1 MARGIDLYKKVQDM
15 NIKSPPP
22 GKKASPEAA
31 EPEPQ
36 PIAGRGDRFLKEI
49 QKKQGLLK
57 KTGTPGDY
65 DGKLDHTAKFLMLL
79 GKEEAAGVLRNLPQ
93 DDVEKICSR
102 IASISRVDA
111 VESQAILEEF
121 GFLKQ
126 IKPDRI
132 TGGVGAAREI
142 LNRAFG
148 EEKGNELLVKAVPES
163 RPAPFAFLEDVELP
177 QLLNLVKDE
186 SPLVLS
192 VLLSSL
198 PAEKSSQVLKSL
210 DGEMKKTVILR
221 MAHMQKIDK
230 KTLSLMEETLMDR
243 LNKQGKMETLEM
255 DGRGKLASILKFMPL
270 SEEKKI
276 LDDLA
281 ADDDSLSEEIREQLL
296 TIDAVLHMREED
308 LQKVLQDFAEKD
320 IAILLRGKE
329 QDIQSRILGNLS
341 TRRRQFVEEESALL
355 GPVRRTDAEEMTK
368 KFLDYLRAREEAGEL
383 VIMREEEEYI

>member
-15 NIKSPPP
+15 NIKSSPPVIE
-22 GKKASPEAA
+22 ASDEVLA
-31 EPEPQ
+31 PEPQ
-36 PIAGRGDRFLKEI
+36 DGSGRGDRFLREI
-49 QKKQGLLK
+49 QKKQGLLR
-57 KTGTPGDY
+57 KTGPAGDY
-65 DGKLDHTAKFLMLL
+65 DEKLDHTAKFLMVL
-79 GKEEAAGVLRNLPQ
+79 GKDEAGAVLRNLPEE
-93 DDVEKICSR
+93 DVEKICSR

-121 GFLKQ
+121 GFLKKV
-126 IKPDRI
+126 KPDRI
-132 TGGVGAAREI
+132 TGGIGAARDI
-142 LNRAFG
+142 LSRAFG
-148 EEKGNELLVKAVPES
+148 EEKGTELLEKAVPES

-198 PAEKSSQVLKSL
+198 PAEKSGQVLKSL

-243 LNKQGKMETLEM
+243 LNRQGKQETLEM
-255 DGRGKLASILKFMPL
+255 DGRGKLASILKYMPL

-276 LDDLA
+276 LADLA

-308 LQKVLQDFAEKD
+308 LQKVLQDFTEKD
-320 IAILLRGKE
+320 IAFLLRGKE
-329 QDIQSRILGNLS
+329 QDIQSRILQNLS

-355 GPVRRTDAEEMTK
+355 GPVRRTEAEEMTK
-368 KFLDYLRAREEAGEL
+368 TFLDYLRAREEAGDL
-383 VIMREEEEYI
+383 VIMREEEEYL